1 LIDTGYPWVHHEGA
15 TIVINQLMA
24 ALYAELAAEE
34 IPQPLAQRF
43 TLATVWAD
51 LARLAG
57 EPVPRDVAA
66 VLDTPIGFVPVA
78 GPLSPMG
85 EYTPVYAD

>member
-1 LIDTGYPWVHHEGA
+1 M
-15 TIVINQLMA
+15 INQTMA

-34 IPQPLAQRF
+34 IPAVLTERF
-43 TLATVWAD
+43 TFAALWAD